1 MPVSYIVAS
10 RETGSRTI
18 VHSRTIAELSCDA
31 FAAQVGRYLKQ
42 VRQDVTAP
50 VWFHFEGRNMETVR
64 NMMLHIREHVPQA
77 KISVE
82 IEFPRYPWSLAKTLA
97 SFADYVFMS
106 KDYLRD
112 NIQIST
118 AGEFF
123 EGIQEKQWGEDWS
136 RWVRAFICPW
146 GADGV
151 YYLDMTDSATHHIPT
166 TQLDH
171 VVESNGAGDSFI
183 GATLAALSRD
193 NVPLHL
199 ALTIACDVATVKCSQ
214 HEFKLPADKLLRWK
228 QDLQFSKAEAGTSYI
243 VQDCNEHI
251 SAGSASTSTSHVVS
265 SEVGLELQRVEHLTR
280 PDTDVFAVPLLPTI
294 VEDNDGDIIVPR
306 RQVSKR
312 RRSSRTMPASDKTS
326 AGSWEHANRGTDT
339 TFILEAR
346 SRTTWDTAGTQL
358 WRAAF
363 LLAEF
368 MYSASGMFAGQN
380 VLELGC
386 GIGFASIVASRLSRC
401 VYATDSDKD
410 ALVLT
415 QRNVERNL
423 HGEIRPRLL
432 NWDNSRLISIAEKP
446 STTGFDWL
454 STDRAEL
461 GDLAIIIASDVF
473 YDDITTLHFLRA
485 LRRLMLQ
492 CNRAKA
498 FVATERRSVF
508 SATAMR
514 VVSLGYDTFQQHLC
528 LHDASTCH
536 THVTENQV
544 QCRIC
549 TTGSEKDDMLRFVVH
564 IIQTSD
570 IPQRFKYDRISSLML
585 WRIDAVVVQQ

>member
-1 MPVSYIVAS
+1 MPVSS
-10 RETGSRTI
+10 RNRLEDDCA
-18 VHSRTIAELSCDA
+18 SRTIAELSCDA

-42 VRQDVTAP
+42 VRQDVIAP

-136 RWVRAFICPW
+136 RWTRLEEVNCCVLNF
-146 GADGV
+146 V
-151 YYLDMTDSATHHIPT
+151 
-166 TQLDH
+166 
-171 VVESNGAGDSFI
+171 
-183 GATLAALSRD
+183 
-193 NVPLHL
+193 
-199 ALTIACDVATVKCSQ
+199 
-214 HEFKLPADKLLRWK
+214 HE
-228 QDLQFSKAEAGTSYI
+228 AEAGTSYI
-243 VQDCNEHI
+243 VQDCNEQI

-363 LLAEF
+363 LLADF
-368 MYSASGMFAGQN
+368 MYSAS
-380 VLELGC
+380 
-386 GIGFASIVASRLSRC
+386 R
-401 VYATDSDKD
+401 D
-410 ALVLT
+410 
-415 QRNVERNL
+415 
-423 HGEIRPRLL
+423 IRPRLL
-432 NWDNSRLISIAEKP
+432 NWDDSRLISIAEKP

-461 GDLAIIIASDVF
+461 GDLAIIIASHQLDLKHPTISRNSRFLTRVQLALSKLHL
-473 YDDITTLHFLRA
+473 TTNLA
-485 LRRLMLQ
+485 L
-492 CNRAKA
+492 
-498 FVATERRSVF
+498 FPVA
-508 SATAMR
+508 
-514 VVSLGYDTFQQHLC
+514 
-528 LHDASTCH
+528 
-536 THVTENQV
+536 
-544 QCRIC
+544 
-549 TTGSEKDDMLRFVVH
+549 
-564 IIQTSD
+564 
-570 IPQRFKYDRISSLML
+570 
-585 WRIDAVVVQQ
+585 